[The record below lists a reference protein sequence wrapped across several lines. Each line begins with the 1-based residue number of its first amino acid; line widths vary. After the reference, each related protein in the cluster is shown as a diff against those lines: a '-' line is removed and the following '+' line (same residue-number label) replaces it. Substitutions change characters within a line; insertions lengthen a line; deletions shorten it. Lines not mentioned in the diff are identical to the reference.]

1 MSVALL
7 EARGVE
13 KTFGGLRAVNRVS
26 FDVCAGTIKAVIGPN
41 GAGKTTLL
49 NLITRLDSPSAGEI
63 RFDGVRIDRLPAH
76 RIVRL
81 GVARTFQN
89 LRLFGEMTV
98 LENVMVGRYPRTHA
112 GMAGA
117 VLRLPASRAEERA
130 IVARARALLDEVGLA
145 AHAHEPAASLPFGR
159 QRLLE
164 IARALATEPRLLLLD
179 EPAAGLNTAEAA
191 GLGRFI
197 QGLRARGMTTL
208 LVEHH
213 MELVMEISD
222 EILVLDFGQTLA
234 EGTPAEVRS
243 DPKVVQAY
251 LGDEAAIAEHLRA

>member
-1 MSVALL
+1 VALL

-13 KTFGGLRAVNRVS
+13 KTFGGLRAVNGVS
-26 FDVCAGTIKAVIGPN
+26 FDVRAGSIKAVIGPN

-49 NLITRLDSPSAGEI
+49 NLVTRLDTPSAGEI
-63 RFDGVRIDRLPAH
+63 RFDGVRIDRLPPH
-76 RIVRL
+76 RVVRL
-81 GVARTFQN
+81 GIARTFQN

-98 LENVMVGRYPRTHA
+98 LENVMVGRHPRTRS

-117 VLRLPASRAEERA
+117 VLRLPSARAEERA
-130 IVARARALLDEVGLA
+130 IAARAAALLEEVGLA
-145 AHAHEPAASLPFGR
+145 AHAHAPAASLPFGR

-179 EPAAGLNTAEAA
+179 EPAAGLNAAEAA
-191 GLGRFI
+191 DLGRFI
-197 QGLRARGMTTL
+197 RGLRARGVTTL

-222 EILVLDFGQTLA
+222 EVLVLDFGQRLA

-243 DPKVVQAY
+243 DPRVIQAY
-251 LGDEAAIAEHLRA
+251 LGDEAAIVEHLRA